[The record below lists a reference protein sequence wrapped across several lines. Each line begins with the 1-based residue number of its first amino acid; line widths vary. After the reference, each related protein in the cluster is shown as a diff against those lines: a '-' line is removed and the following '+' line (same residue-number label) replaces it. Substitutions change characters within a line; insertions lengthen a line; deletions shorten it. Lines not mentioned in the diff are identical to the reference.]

1 MHKIFTSLYFKYAVV
16 VSSMSLLVILMIYLI
31 VVNKELS
38 DNHTSLIVATHE
50 IKLNTALAH
59 LNINEINSNNFNHN
73 YVEIVSN
80 IDNALWYT
88 NAMLL
93 GGSKDELDIKSLK
106 DANLQENV
114 IKLKKQLTLFKL
126 TVLDRL
132 NADLQFAES
141 QKQAQEQINLY
152 KDTLVQVLQV
162 QNEIHSFIK
171 AEKKKNFLVELF
183 LFISSSVLFVST
195 LIILKR
201 SVNKFKNGQAKV
213 EETLKENIRLNKQH
227 RQQNIKLNKIL
238 NAYKDG
244 VYLSSESCEIQFLN
258 KAMIE
263 EIGHNAVGEKCYKAI
278 NGLDERCSW
287 CYQKNLIDEKH
298 TSIELEREGKNF
310 IVSSSLLND
319 NSKITVYHDISNI
332 KKIENELQNQVKEY
346 EILNKQLISAK
357 ESAEESN
364 LLKTEFLNNMSH
376 EIRTPMNG
384 ILGFAELLKNPD
396 LDLDKRNNF
405 ITIIKNSGIQLLH
418 IIDDILDIS
427 ILETKQVKIFE
438 EEICLNDSLLELFS
452 IFDLKAKENKTPL
465 FFKKELSDEQS
476 TILIDNTKLNK
487 VLSNLL
493 ENALKFTSE
502 GFIELGYYIENKGE
516 TPNLVIY
523 VKDTGIGISSDD
535 YTLIFDRFSQAEKQP
550 LNNAGGL
557 GLGLSIA
564 KENTELLGGTISV
577 KSIKGKGSTFFI
589 SIPYNPV
596 NHKTVDLSNN
606 HENAPVILIAEDEE
620 VNFIY
625 LETLLTDILHID
637 CKILHAKNGQE
648 AVDICKQNE
657 TVQIVLM
664 DIKMPLMCGCEAT
677 RQIRAFKPDLPIIAQ
692 TAFSTQEDI
701 NKTLGSGCNEVLSKP
716 INKTEFKDVIDRY
729 LNVLA

>member
-213 EETLKENIRLNKQH
+213 
-227 RQQNIKLNKIL
+227 
-238 NAYKDG
+238 
-244 VYLSSESCEIQFLN
+244 
-258 KAMIE
+258 
-263 EIGHNAVGEKCYKAI
+263 
-278 NGLDERCSW
+278 
-287 CYQKNLIDEKH
+287 
-298 TSIELEREGKNF
+298 
-310 IVSSSLLND
+310 
-319 NSKITVYHDISNI
+319 
-332 KKIENELQNQVKEY
+332 
-346 EILNKQLISAK
+346 
-357 ESAEESN
+357 
-364 LLKTEFLNNMSH
+364 
-376 EIRTPMNG
+376 
-384 ILGFAELLKNPD
+384 
-396 LDLDKRNNF
+396 
-405 ITIIKNSGIQLLH
+405 
-418 IIDDILDIS
+418 
-427 ILETKQVKIFE
+427 
-438 EEICLNDSLLELFS
+438 
-452 IFDLKAKENKTPL
+452 
-465 FFKKELSDEQS
+465 
-476 TILIDNTKLNK
+476 
-487 VLSNLL
+487 
-493 ENALKFTSE
+493 
-502 GFIELGYYIENKGE
+502 
-516 TPNLVIY
+516 
-523 VKDTGIGISSDD
+523 
-535 YTLIFDRFSQAEKQP
+535 
-550 LNNAGGL
+550 
-557 GLGLSIA
+557 
-564 KENTELLGGTISV
+564 
-577 KSIKGKGSTFFI
+577 
-589 SIPYNPV
+589 
-596 NHKTVDLSNN
+596 
-606 HENAPVILIAEDEE
+606 
-620 VNFIY
+620 
-625 LETLLTDILHID
+625 
-637 CKILHAKNGQE
+637 
-648 AVDICKQNE
+648 
-657 TVQIVLM
+657 
-664 DIKMPLMCGCEAT
+664 
-677 RQIRAFKPDLPIIAQ
+677 
-692 TAFSTQEDI
+692 
-701 NKTLGSGCNEVLSKP
+701 
-716 INKTEFKDVIDRY
+716 
-729 LNVLA
+729 